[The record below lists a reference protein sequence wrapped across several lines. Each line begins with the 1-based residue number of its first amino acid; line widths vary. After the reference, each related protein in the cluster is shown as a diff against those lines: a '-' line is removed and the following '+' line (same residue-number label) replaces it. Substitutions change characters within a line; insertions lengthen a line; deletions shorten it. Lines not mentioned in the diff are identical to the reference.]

1 MSALGCV
8 LVVCVGNLLGGHIG
22 PTLRLMLSISI
33 PLYVTNYCRI
43 TAFYAS
49 LFLYCE
55 LELQATAWAV
65 GDIDVAAVEL
75 HCVLHNG
82 KTKAGTAHLA

>member
-49 LFLYCE
+49 LFLYCK
-55 LELQATAWAV
+55 LELQTTGRAV
-65 GDIDVAAVEL
+65 DDIDIPAVEL
-75 HCVLHNG
+75 YCVFYYG
-82 KTKAGTAHLA
+82 KAKAGAAHLT